1 VYKLA
6 RAIDEYRGEHV
17 CVHVHVHVILI
28 FIRVECIDDS
38 GLGCVAT
45 IRVIVVRVCKSG

>member
-17 CVHVHVHVILI
+17 CVHVRFILI
-28 FIRVECIDDS
+28 LIPAECIDDS

-45 IRVIVVRVCKSG
+45 IRVVVVLVCKSG